1 MGGSED
7 SKSGFAQHWIVGSKI
22 LDKWKRCP
30 IFFIFWQPSFI
41 WATLVWKSWCLGITS
56 ENEMTRLVLISIY
69 SYTFKSHLL
78 LYECPCISPSLPTVH
93 LPGQQQRKPRLTE
106 GSVQQHTWRL
116 QLSATFCRL
125 PAVNIILDLQILRLT
140 LPWTFCCLSLTHP
153 RSQQSRS
160 LSQAQDL
167 VSLAHK

>member
-1 MGGSED
+1 MEARRTASLDLLSTGLLAL
-7 SKSGFAQHWIVGSKI
+7 KSGWMK
-22 LDKWKRCP
+22 KRCP

-41 WATLVWKSWCLGITS
+41 WAEKAGVWELLLKMWNDKTS
-56 ENEMTRLVLISIY
+56 SISIY

-106 GSVQQHTWRL
+106 GLHSNTHDDCSLVPP
-116 QLSATFCRL
+116 SAGSLLLTSSW
-125 PAVNIILDLQILRLT
+125 PPNIETDPPLDLL
-140 LPWTFCCLSLTHP
+140 FSLTHP